1 MRMPIRPV
9 TRPPVRKL
17 IQRGNALE
25 KSFAGLTTLAA
36 MFTDSVATTMVNMAM
51 ATSARL
57 SKRPTR
63 STGSQMALP

>member
-1 MRMPIRPV
+1 MAMPMRPV
-9 TRPPVRKL
+9 RRPPVRKE

-25 KSFAGLTTLAA
+25 KSLAGLTTLAA
-36 MFTDSVATTMVNMAM
+36 MFTDKVATTMVNMAA

-57 SKRPTR
+57 WKWPTR